1 MSIKTKMSNSNI
13 FVVKNPPQYGV
24 IMSKLEKNKDGFDDT
39 LFPSVYNGCE
49 DSVNKII
56 EHNKKMDSQDNPDI
70 EPFVNPIVAITGSRG
85 SGKSSAMYSYAQYL
99 KDATISGATFSILP
113 PIDATQ
119 FGKNESV
126 IGNISAAMYREYGK
140 ISDKL
145 SVDKKREF
153 VKTAKEVNN
162 IAVMYTT
169 GDWFKSGDDLLQDA
183 EMVGSLRKRLHD
195 LIMIYLGL
203 YTDNQSAQ
211 KSCQN
216 RYLVIML
223 DDLDMCNDGAFALV
237 EEIRK
242 FLCIRNVII
251 LMTMQSSQ
259 LRTVL
264 QASYAKAFKD
274 VGSDMNSKI
283 QSISFDLAFRS
294 FEKLFPAS
302 RCHAM
307 PVWNSEQLKNY
318 ELRIEGESKDERKD
332 KGKKDT
338 DIIDIYGGNIENP
351 EDILFGKIPELE
363 TRSKILYRTL
373 HLIWRKTLLIPVCS
387 KDGEHLLIPNNL
399 RSLHNFIALFVGME
413 DAIQIR
419 DKNKPL
425 PPFVPGL
432 EDFENFVSEDYI
444 NKNVLE
450 KNLALFETYLLDNLS
465 TYGDALNTSSDNQ
478 TLAQTLLN
486 IILDMH
492 SVPLERLNA
501 KIIGD
506 VLYSNLPKYVLEALK
521 NKTVNTYNFELNKMD
536 KDDLPNSIDDEKEIL
551 QSAVS
556 YADNISFGDVM
567 YVLGKIDVKTRCR
580 YIAYLIEVIRIMWSI
595 RMTKEFYINCTYD
608 KKQKT
613 FEISDTFR
621 KVVGGLIIN
630 ANTTTFTES
639 NENHDWYKYREDFAA
654 YDKIFVASSIDSFLA
669 ASTPLARYRHHLK
682 NGKPYYKLT
691 DEDETHKCHPMSYYT
706 NSLDGTWKR
715 TVYFPFYSFDFMYRF
730 YEEFRK
736 KCRNKPISKHINDLE
751 QDFVLLDYAKCD
763 AMKDQLE
770 VLRKYIP
777 NENKYKQT
785 LANIDIYFHIRSEY
799 LSKTNGILII
809 NTKISTVNKAK
820 EYLKEIETF
829 LNLVNNHLNKEDSA
843 TPDIKERKADEEY
856 IKELRKIL
864 DEIVKCLES
873 PDSEDK
879 TKLID
884 NLNKSIFENQE
895 QYFSKCQSFK

>member
-1 MSIKTKMSNSNI
+1 MSNSNI

-24 IMSKLEKNKDGFDDT
+24 ITSKLEKNKNGFDDT

-119 FGKNESV
+119 FGKNESN

-153 VKTAKEVNN
+153 VKAAKEVNN

-203 YTDNQSAQ
+203 YTDNQSTQ

-216 RYLVIML
+216 RYLVIMI

-274 VGSDMNSKI
+274 VGSDMKEKI
-283 QSISFDLAFRS
+283 QGISFDLAFRS

-338 DIIDIYGGNIENP
+338 DIIDIYGENIENP
-351 EDILFGKIPELE
+351 EDLLFGKIPKFE

-432 EDFENFVSEDYI
+432 EDFENFVLEDYI

-465 TYGDALNTSSDNQ
+465 TYGDTLITSSDNQ

-506 VLYSNLPKYVLEALK
+506 VLYSNLPEYVLKALK

-536 KDDLPNSIDDEKEIL
+536 KDDLPNSIDDEKGIL

-595 RMTKEFYINCTYD
+595 RMTKEFYIHCTYD
-608 KKQKT
+608 KKQST
-613 FEISDTFR
+613 LYISDTFQ

-639 NENHDWYKYREDFAA
+639 NENHDWYKYREEFAI
-654 YDKIFVASSIDSFLA
+654 YDKMFVGSSIDSFLA
-669 ASTPLARYRHHLK
+669 ENTPLAKYRHHLK
-682 NGKPYYKLT
+682 DGEPYYKLT
-691 DEDETHKCHPMSYYT
+691 TGNEIRICHPMSYYT
-706 NSLDGTWKR
+706 KSLGGLWKQV
-715 TVYFPFYSFDFMYRF
+715 VYFPFYSFDFMYRF

-736 KCRNKPISKHINDLE
+736 KCREKPIQKSPDHLENNFERLDESKCNAMGEQLDVLRNYIPFWSEFKQCNADVNIYYYIRSKCFAKTNAILKIDNAISTADKANEYLAKANLFLHLVNKQLNKETPVISNINAHNADKLYVEGLREDLE
-751 QDFVLLDYAKCD
+751 QIVNCLDPK
-763 AMKDQLE
+763 
-770 VLRKYIP
+770 
-777 NENKYKQT
+777 NET
-785 LANIDIYFHIRSEY
+785 ASD
-799 LSKTNGILII
+799 
-809 NTKISTVNKAK
+809 
-820 EYLKEIETF
+820 
-829 LNLVNNHLNKEDSA
+829 
-843 TPDIKERKADEEY
+843 P
-856 IKELRKIL
+856 
-864 DEIVKCLES
+864 
-873 PDSEDK
+873 EDK
-879 TKLID
+879 NKLIEK
-884 NLNKSIFENQE
+884 LNKSIFEKQE
-895 QYFSKCQSFK
+895 QYFSKYQSFK